1 MSWNVNGI
9 RSVLKKGF
17 ESFVE
22 THKPDILGLQEIK
35 AHRDQ
40 VSFLMPG
47 YHEFWNSAFKKGYS
61 GTAIFSRTEPLSF
74 RFGIDLDKEDLDLLK
89 NSEGGEVTNEGRVVT
104 LEFGGFYFVNVY
116 TPNSKPQLERLSFR
130 EKIWDPLFLKYINK
144 LEQKKPVIFCGDMN
158 VAHKE
163 VDLARPE
170 DNKKSVGFTAEERR
184 GFDNIISSG
193 FVDTFRI
200 FNQEGGNYTWWSNF
214 NKSCERNIGWRIDY
228 VCVSEKIKQNLKDA
242 FILPDV
248 VGSDHCPV
256 GAEVF

>member
-214 NKSCERNIGWRIDY
+214 NKSRERNIGWRIDY